1 MRKNTRDKEIAA
13 HNPWVETRVPANQSG
28 QLAPELRVQ
37 NFVGQDIRRRS
48 RHQTDKAKEAAGLG
62 RLVFVVVYLP
72 AATLQ
77 KEAPSYSWFFA
88 SFCFCVWM
96 RRMVM

>member
-1 MRKNTRDKEIAA
+1 M
-13 HNPWVETRVPANQSG
+13 PANQSG

-48 RHQTDKAKEAAGLG
+48 RHQTDKAKEAAGFG
-62 RLVFVVVYLP
+62 RLVFVVVFLP

-77 KEAPSYSWFFA
+77 K
-88 SFCFCVWM
+88 
-96 RRMVM
+96 RRRVSAGSLRVSVFVMDEEDVAAGRWRRRRRRRRHIFKYF